1 MKWISDLLDII
12 FPRRCCVCGEILS
25 AQEQHICLNCLYAL
39 PRVEPH
45 IAEEIEKIFWGKIDI
60 ERATSFIYYHKGSPY
75 NSIIHALKYKGRP
88 WIGMYFA
95 RIAAAGLS
103 EKGFFDNIDAIIP
116 MPLSGKK
123 KSKRGYNQ
131 CDYIAEGI
139 SHATGIPVLKGIV
152 ERSISNETQT
162 DKNRD
167 ERWENVKGIFALRK
181 PEQLEGKHILLV
193 DDILTTG
200 ATLASCA
207 STIQADCNCKTSIF
221 TLGYTSQTV

>member
-139 SHATGIPVLKGIV
+139 SHATGIPVLKGVV

-207 STIQADCNCKTSIF
+207 STIQAGCNCKTSIF

>member
-45 IAEEIEKIFWGKIDI
+45 IAKEIEKIFWGKIDI

-139 SHATGIPVLKGIV
+139 SHATGIPVLKDIV

-162 DKNRD
+162 DKNRN

-207 STIQADCNCKTSIF
+207 STIQAGCNCKTSIF